1 MKFVDSAN
9 VRVEAGKGG
18 AGCLSFRREKY
29 IPDGGPDGGDGGDG
43 GSVFFRGQE
52 GLNTLSEFRFKRLY
66 RAKNGQPGMG
76 KDRRGKSSDNLYVEV
91 PLGTKVIDLET
102 DEVIGEITAHA
113 QDLLVA
119 KGGFHGLGNASVK
132 ASVNRAPRQTTQ
144 GSPGEIR
151 EIGLEMRVMA
161 DVGLLGMPNAGKS
174 SLIRQIS
181 GARPKVADYPFTTL
195 HPNLGVIKAGTQ
207 HFVMADVPGL
217 IENAC
222 EGAGLGFE
230 FLKHL
235 SRAKILL
242 HVVDILPADGSN
254 PVKNYLS
261 IESELKKF
269 DEGLFSKTRI
279 LAINKVDLIEKG
291 NLNKVINK
299 FVKKIKYNGKVFN
312 ISALNGFGC
321 KPLVFELSELIERE
335 NDEK

>member
-1 MKFVDSAN
+1 
-9 VRVEAGKGG
+9 
-18 AGCLSFRREKY
+18 
-29 IPDGGPDGGDGGDG
+29 
-43 GSVFFRGQE
+43 
-52 GLNTLSEFRFKRLY
+52 
-66 RAKNGQPGMG
+66 MG

-102 DEVIGEITAHA
+102 DEVIGEITTHE

-119 KGGFHGLGNASVK
+119 KGGFHGLGNARFKS
-132 ASVNRAPRQTTQ
+132 SVNRAPRQTSQ
-144 GSPGEIR
+144 GTPGEIR
-151 EIGLEMRVMA
+151 EIGLEMSVMA

-195 HPNLGVIKAGTQ
+195 HPNLGVVKAGTQ

-217 IENAC
+217 IEKAS

-235 SRAKILL
+235 SRARILL
-242 HVVDILPADGSN
+242 HVVDIFPADGSN
-254 PVKNYLS
+254 PVDNYVA

-269 DEGLFSKTRI
+269 DEGLFAKPRV
-279 LAINKVDLIEKG
+279 LAINKVDLIEKE
-291 NLNKVINK
+291 NRNKVINK
-299 FVKKIKYNGKVFN
+299 FVKKVKYKGKAFN

-321 KPLVFELSELIERE
+321 KSLVFGLSELIERE